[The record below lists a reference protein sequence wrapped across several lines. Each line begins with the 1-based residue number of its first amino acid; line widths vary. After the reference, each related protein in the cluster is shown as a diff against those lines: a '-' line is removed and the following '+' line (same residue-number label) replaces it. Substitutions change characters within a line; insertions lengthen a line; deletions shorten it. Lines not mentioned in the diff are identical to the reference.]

1 MYVCCEGKKN
11 WKVLVLS
18 SVKGLEK
25 NTRNNVT
32 EKESLKIL
40 CENLN

>member
-25 NTRNNVT
+25 TQEIMLQR
-32 EKESLKIL
+32 KRA
-40 CENLN
+40 